1 MNINDIGLIVRTKRL
16 SLGLRMDD
24 VARKANIS
32 RVTLSMIEN
41 GCCNYSFVNLLR
53 VFDCLGLSLSIS
65 NLEEKT
71 SPRER
76 APKILTKQEKQINRF
91 IVMCIEDYAEEKSI
105 SGQQVYEMME
115 ENDLFQEM
123 TDDYEDLHGMSSS
136 YLNYYIEKMI
146 TEEQR

>member
-1 MNINDIGLIVRTKRL
+1 MNIKDIGLIVRTKRL
-16 SLGLRMDD
+16 ALGLRMDD

-91 IVMCIEDYAEEKSI
+91 IVMCIEDYAKEKSI

-115 ENDLFQEM
+115 ENNLFQEI

-136 YLNYYIEKMI
+136 YLNYYIEKML